1 MQRAVIGTIFA
12 FTVSACGGGTTG
24 PSSYVTTVKTYADGS
39 GVLASSKADANG
51 NPAKYIIVS
60 KDLATATD
68 VANGAYE
75 LIATSSSQNGN
86 YYTVDREGAA
96 SNGQAL
102 RVLTFGENLNASGS
116 EYASMSVVTV
126 NNQPGLLTS
135 GAAAS
140 ALPSGTYSYRGAV
153 NIIENMAVVIGSGTF
168 TLTADFDTNTATLTA
183 ATPASSSTNNIGYF
197 FSGSD
202 MPIDQSE
209 GSFST
214 SSGLIGVTGGASES
228 ASVEGYFAG
237 TAAKGVHGLAYTN
250 DTATPDLVGAFYGS
264 R

>member
-1 MQRAVIGTIFA
+1 MHKAVIGTIFA

-24 PSSYVTTVKTYADGS
+24 PTSYVTTMKTYADGS

-51 NPAKYIIVS
+51 NPAKYVIVS

-68 VANGAYE
+68 VANGSYE
-75 LIATSSSQNGN
+75 LIVTASSQNGN
-86 YYTVDREGAA
+86 YYTVNREGAA

-102 RVLTFGENLNASGS
+102 RVATFGENLNASGS
-116 EYASMSVVTV
+116 EYASMSVLTV
-126 NNQPGLLTS
+126 NNKAGLLTS

-140 ALPSGTYSYRGAV
+140 ALPSGTYSYTGAV
-153 NIIENMAVVIGSGTF
+153 NIIENMAVAVGSGTF

-237 TAAKGVHGLAYTN
+237 TAAKGVHGIAYTN
-250 DTATPDLVGAFYGS
+250 DNATPDLVGGFYGS